1 MLIRFVFDSVDRW
14 YNNFP
19 GWLIDNIKVQSAPTG
34 GANPLS
40 VMRIDSGRSEGRDT
54 PAELQVINVPN
65 PITDVHTTTFMVR
78 SPDVEAMRIQ
88 IFDLAGSLV
97 YEEEV
102 SSNELVWHTDND
114 YGEYLANGIYLY
126 RASVLINGEWV
137 ETTVQK
143 LVILR

>member
-1 MLIRFVFDSVDRW
+1 
-14 YNNFP
+14 
-19 GWLIDNIKVQSAPTG
+19 
-34 GANPLS
+34 
-40 VMRIDSGRSEGRDT
+40 
-54 PAELQVINVPN
+54 
-65 PITDVHTTTFMVR
+65 MVR

-97 YEEEV
+97 YEEEI
-102 SSNELVWHTDND
+102 SSNELVWHTENN